1 MKNKTNKGKQYNK
14 TKNKYKKRKNL
25 KKKKSINTSKRI
37 KRTKNFKKNNRKKS
51 LKKMK
56 GGAIPFSELGLVY
69 DNMKYGIT
77 GFFKPIIDNP
87 QVVPNNTPYNVNP
100 NPTSQFVQASDYGE
114 TVTNPK
120 LTNIFKAYYN
130 PEEMTTDVPTEAPD
144 TSAPGTS
151 DT

>member
-1 MKNKTNKGKQYNK
+1 MKSKTKKGKKYNK
-14 TKNKYKKRKNL
+14 TKNKYKKRKIL
-25 KKKKSINTSKRI
+25 KKRKSIKMSKRI
-37 KRTKNFKKNNRKKS
+37 KRVKKKNYKKS

-100 NPTSQFVQASDYGE
+100 NPTTQFVQASDYGE

-120 LTNIFKAYYN
+120 LNNIFKAYYN
-130 PEEMTTDVPTEAPD
+130 NNGSDNTAADTDET
-144 TSAPGTS
+144 
-151 DT
+151 